1 MRGLAERRTLWEM
14 RCCKP
19 REVGDTERAA
29 GVSPDE
35 LMVVG
40 IDTGGRTLAEQR

>member
-1 MRGLAERRTLWEM
+1 M

-35 LMVVG
+35 LMTVG
-40 IDTGGRTLAEQR
+40 IHAVRAYLDLTVVDEQPR